1 MSRSNVYLKEGVRAR
16 TISPSP
22 LSHSPFT
29 GPKRANPAIRFRTP
43 GPSDRPGP
51 VKKMTFMLNNLFYY
65 TPYEVKVVRCGIGGL
80 LIHFNYLPFPLSL
93 LFLKKKC
100 CNIMMKNTFCK

>member
-1 MSRSNVYLKEGVRAR
+1 MFIKEGGVRAR

-29 GPKRANPAIRFRTP
+29 GPKRANPTIRFRTP
-43 GPSDRPGP
+43 GPPNRPGP

-65 TPYEVKVVRCGIGGL
+65 YTPYEVKVVGCGIGGL
-80 LIHFNYLPFPLSL
+80 LIHFNYLPFPPLPS
-93 LFLKKKC
+93 FFKKSVA
-100 CNIMMKNTFCK
+100 I

>member
-1 MSRSNVYLKEGVRAR
+1 MFIKEGGCAR
-16 TISPSP
+16 GRFSP
-22 LSHSPFT
+22 LPFPIPLFT
-29 GPKRANPAIRFRTP
+29 GPKRANRAIRFRTP
-43 GPSDRPGP
+43 GPPDRAGP

-93 LFLKKKC
+93 LFLKKMLQY
-100 CNIMMKNTFCK
+100 NDNLFCK